1 MQMGHWRETEI
12 QFLTSTES
20 PQEDR
25 GKIGE
30 LFTTCSYITANMLM
44 KHFDSLLLMTY
55 KTIDSIEKLSSGHFF
70 VPLCTD
76 GVDLDI
82 YHKAY
87 CVAYFAK
94 RFSKTE
100 QITEKSGRVPL

>member
-1 MQMGHWRETEI
+1 MAT
-12 QFLTSTES
+12 
-20 PQEDR
+20 
-25 GKIGE
+25 
-30 LFTTCSYITANMLM
+30 
-44 KHFDSLLLMTY
+44 
-55 KTIDSIEKLSSGHFF
+55 F